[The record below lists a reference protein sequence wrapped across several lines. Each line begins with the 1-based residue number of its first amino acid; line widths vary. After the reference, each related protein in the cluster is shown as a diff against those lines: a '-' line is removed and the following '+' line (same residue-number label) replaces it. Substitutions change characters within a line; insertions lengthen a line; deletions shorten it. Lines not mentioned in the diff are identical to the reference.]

1 MMCNQQRNLV
11 DANKPKLHNEQ
22 MKITIAIAIYKDVKH
37 KFNKLNY
44 KYKNKKWIS
53 NSMESWKPKICAL

>member
-1 MMCNQQRNLV
+1 MMCNQQRNSV

-22 MKITIAIAIYKDVKH
+22 MKITIAIYKDVKH

-44 KYKNKKWIS
+44 KYKSKKWIS

>member
-1 MMCNQQRNLV
+1 MCNQQRNLV

-44 KYKNKKWIS
+44 KYKNKK
-53 NSMESWKPKICAL
+53 